1 MGMGKS
7 TFDFT
12 NTAITLDG
20 ESTTINIKR
29 DNQSYSHELYHEYGD
44 IAILAVGTTSYTWR
58 PIAAQLTRF
67 FQEVPNQKTR
77 QINVYLYTY
86 DGSTLVGQDCHT
98 LTVTLS
104 EDTGKPNALVWDI
117 EDRTQITKN
126 WGVIVPGL
134 SAAYL
139 KMTQMPSGK
148 YGARISKTAYTY
160 GDQEYPFDMRDDI
173 SVRTLINALPLTT
186 SPTSYAL
193 GCRVTDSRGFS
204 TVQTITKSCARYDY
218 PTIDRFDAIRCDA
231 NGNETS
237 SGTKV
242 KVIVKGSWAS
252 IGGKNTATLK
262 VGYKL
267 YEDLNFTY
275 QDISVTDGTVDINEI
290 LDVILDANE
299 NYYFSAML
307 SDQVNSV
314 SEESVESSD
323 GTSIFS
329 VSADNRV
336 VELNSDYELDLTAQ
350 EQINM
355 KAHGIHL
362 TTSEGIML
370 FESKV
375 SSQEETAG
383 SIIFKGPG
391 PYDVIHFT
399 NAQVTQDIP
408 VLTADCNDLTSSGKY
423 YIGDNSTN
431 RPVSKNGWLES
442 KLYSTDYCH
451 QTYTTYDGEVYVRTM
466 QAETWGAWSNSTIK
480 TTISGDNRLLT
491 LGPLRIIQGSWEFAG
506 VGKEY
511 QKLCTLEQL
520 KQRFGLT
527 SINTSNVYINVMNG
541 DAPQNGLTPMGV
553 QYWPNDGYYMY
564 FSGTLGSGVWM
575 RINYVCMYFD
585 L

>member
-7 TFDFT
+7 TFGFT
-12 NTAITLDG
+12 NTDITLDG
-20 ESTTINIKR
+20 ESTTINITR
-29 DNQSYSHELYHEYGD
+29 DNQSYSHKLSHEYGD
-44 IAILAVGTTSYTWR
+44 IATLAVGTTSYTWR

-86 DGSTLVGQDCHT
+86 DGSTLVGQDVHA

-104 EDTGKPNALVWDI
+104 EATGKPNALVWDI

-139 KMTQMPSGK
+139 KMTQMPTGQ
-148 YGARISKTAYTY
+148 YGASISKTVYTY
-160 GDQEYPFDMRDDI
+160 DDQEYPFDIRDDI

-186 SPTSYAL
+186 TPTSYAL

-204 TVQTITKSCARYDY
+204 TVQTIAKSFARYEY
-218 PTIDRFDAIRCDA
+218 PAIDRFDTIRCDA

-242 KVIVKGSWAS
+242 KVIVKGSWSS

-290 LDVILDANE
+290 LDVTLDANE

-314 SEESVESSD
+314 SEESGASSD
-323 GTSIFS
+323 ETSIFS

-336 VELNSDYELDLTAQ
+336 VELKSDYELDLTAL

-362 TTSEGIML
+362 TTSEGTML
-370 FESKV
+370 FESEV
-375 SSQEETAG
+375 SSQEGAAG

-391 PYDVIHFT
+391 PYDAIHFT

-408 VLTADCNDLTSSGKY
+408 VLTADCNNLTSSGKY

-466 QAETWGAWSNSTIK
+466 QAEIWGAWSNSTIK
-480 TTISGDNRLLT
+480 TTISGDSRLLI
-491 LGPLRIIQGSWEFAG
+491 LGPLRIIQGSWSFAG
-506 VGKEY
+506 VGKGY

-527 SINTSNVYINVMNG
+527 SITSSNVYINVMNG
-541 DAPQNGLTPMGV
+541 DASQNGLTLMGV
-553 QYWPNDGYYMY
+553 QYWVNDGYYVY

-575 RINYVCMYFD
+575 RINYVYIYLD

>member
-7 TFDFT
+7 TFGFT
-12 NTAITLDG
+12 NTDITLDG
-20 ESTTINIKR
+20 ESTTINITR
-29 DNQSYSHELYHEYGD
+29 DNQSYSHKLSHEYGD
-44 IAILAVGTTSYTWR
+44 IATLAVGTTSYTWR

-86 DGSTLVGQDCHT
+86 DGSTLVGQDVHA

-104 EDTGKPNALVWDI
+104 EATGKPNALVWDI

-139 KMTQMPSGK
+139 KMTQMPTGQ
-148 YGARISKTAYTY
+148 YGASISKTVYTY
-160 GDQEYPFDMRDDI
+160 GDQEYPFDIRDDI
-173 SVRTLINALPLTT
+173 SVRTLINALQLTT
-186 SPTSYAL
+186 TPTSYAL

-204 TVQTITKSCARYDY
+204 TVQTIAKSCARYEY
-218 PTIDRFDAIRCDA
+218 PAIDRFDTIRCDA

-290 LDVILDANE
+290 LDVTLDANE

-314 SEESVESSD
+314 SEESGASSD
-323 GTSIFS
+323 ETSIFS

-336 VELNSDYELDLTAQ
+336 VELKSDYELDLTAL

-362 TTSEGIML
+362 TTSEGTML

-375 SSQEETAG
+375 SSQEGAAG

-408 VLTADCNDLTSSGKY
+408 VLTADCNNLTSSGKY
-423 YIGDNSTN
+423 CIGDNSTN
-431 RPVSKNGWLES
+431 RPVNKNGWLES
-442 KLYSTDYCH
+442 MLYSNDYCH
-451 QTYTTYDGEVYVRTM
+451 QTYTTYTGERYTRMM
-466 QAETWGAWSNSTIK
+466 QAGTWGAWSNSTIK
-480 TTISGDNRLLT
+480 TTIPGDNRLLT
-491 LGPLRIIQGSWEFAG
+491 LGPLRIIQGSWSFAG
-506 VGKEY
+506 VGKNY

-527 SINTSNVYINVMNG
+527 SIISSNVYINVMNG
-541 DAPQNGLTPMGV
+541 DASQNGLTLMGV
-553 QYWPNDGYYMY
+553 QYWVNDGYYVY

-575 RINYVCMYFD
+575 RINYVYIYLD

>member
-1 MGMGKS
+1 MGKS
-7 TFDFT
+7 TFAFT
-12 NTAITLDG
+12 NTAITLDAG
-20 ESTTINIKR
+20 STIINIR
-29 DNQSYSHELYHEYGD
+29 QDNLSYSHKLSHRYGD
-44 IAILAVGTTSYTWR
+44 IATLAVGTTSYVWKPT
-58 PIAAQLTRF
+58 AAQLTRF

-77 QINVYLYTY
+77 QIDIYLDTYT
-86 DGSTLVGQDCHT
+86 GSTLVGRDAHA

-104 EDTGKPNALVWDI
+104 EATGKPNALVWDI
-117 EDRTQITKN
+117 EDHNQITKN
-126 WGVIVPGL
+126 WGVIIPGL

-139 KMTQMPSGK
+139 TVTQMPSGK
-148 YGARISKTAYTY
+148 YGASISKTAYTY

-173 SVRTLINALPLTT
+173 SVRTLISALPLTT
-186 SPTSYAL
+186 TPTSYVL
-193 GCRVTDSRGFS
+193 GCRVTDSRGLS
-204 TVQTITKSCARYDY
+204 TIHMITKSCARYEY
-218 PTIDRFDAIRCDA
+218 PAIDRFDAIRCDT

-275 QDISVTDGTVDINEI
+275 QDISVTDGVVDINEI
-290 LDVILDANE
+290 LDVTLDANE

-314 SEESVESSD
+314 SEESGGSSD
-323 GTSIFS
+323 GTGIFS
-329 VSADNRV
+329 VSADNSV
-336 VELNSDYELDLTAQ
+336 VEINSDRTLNLNAL

-355 KAHGIHL
+355 NAHGIHL
-362 TTSEGIML
+362 TTSEGTML

-375 SSQEETAG
+375 PTQEEAAG

-391 PYDVIHFT
+391 PYDAIHFT

-408 VLTADCNDLTSSGKY
+408 VLTSVDCNNLTSSGKY
-423 YIGDNSTN
+423 YLGDGSTN
-431 RPVSKNGWLES
+431 RPVDKNGWLES

-466 QAETWGAWSNSTIK
+466 QAGTWGAWSNSTIK
-480 TTISGDNRLLT
+480 TTISGGDDRLLI
-491 LGPLRIIQGSWEFAG
+491 LGPLRIIQGSFVFTG

-511 QKLCTLEQL
+511 QKLCTLEDL

-527 SINTSNVYINVMNG
+527 SIISSNVYINVMNG
-541 DAPQNGLTPMGV
+541 DALQNGLTPMGV
-553 QYWPNDGYYMY
+553 QYWVNDGYYVY
-564 FSGTLGSGVWM
+564 FNQTLGSGIWM
-575 RINYVCMYFD
+575 RINYVYIYLD